1 MGSFATRIGNV
12 TCVRSVLL
20 ISMFVVIADL
30 LIRVPI
36 VVKSFPVIETINTTA
51 VEAVVKPVLQLN
63 KL

>member
-20 ISMFVVIADL
+20 ISLFVVIADL

-36 VVKSFPVIETINTTA
+36 VGFPVIETINTTA